1 MRESLVYKL
10 VQKGNVPGVEVDR
23 NRFQE
28 IYHSKYGKVRIYKIL
43 SVSKES
49 KEYVADP
56 ANRVCDVPGSWFCPG
71 QYPPALKKVLTI
83 KKDFRQ
89 LEDFN
94 AKGQNEDS
102 DYQKQ
107 YLENVHGG
115 QHRGSAA
122 KPHQLEVL
130 SSDKID
136 RINDESEWKDNEAT
150 TEMWQLISEDK
161 HNDLVEALSKNPRLA
176 HIRSSDGRGPMFWA
190 YENNRKDIILALKTV
205 GVLDTRKDAKGIMA
219 KELQYQGGV

>member
-94 AKGQNEDS
+94 AKGKNEDG

-107 YLENVHGG
+107 YMEGVHGG
-115 QHRGSAA
+115 FKAA
-122 KPHQLEVL
+122 TKPRQLEVL
-130 SSDKID
+130 SDDEID
-136 RINDESEWKDNEAT
+136 IINDESEWGDNEST
-150 TEMWQLISEDK
+150 TELWQLISENK
-161 HNDLVEALSKNPRLA
+161 YKDLLELLLKNPGLA
-176 HIRSSDGRGPMFWA
+176 HIRSSDGRGPLFWA
-190 YENNRKDIILALKTV
+190 YENNQKDIIRALKSM
-205 GVLDTRKDAKGIMA
+205 GVDDTRKDAKGIMA
-219 KELQYQGGV
+219 KELQQ

>member
-1 MRESLVYKL
+1 MRESLVFKL
-10 VQKGNVPGVEVDR
+10 VQKDIMPGVEVDR

-28 IYHSKYGKVRIYKIL
+28 VYKSKYGKVRIYRIL
-43 SVSKES
+43 SVSQES

-94 AKGQNEDS
+94 NRGKNEDG

-107 YLENVHGG
+107 YLENLHGSHG
-115 QHRGSAA
+115 AA
-122 KPHQLEVL
+122 EKPRQLQVL
-130 SSDKID
+130 SPDEID
-136 RINDESEWKDNEAT
+136 ILNDESEWEDNKFS
-150 TEMWQLISEDK
+150 TELWKLISENK
-161 HNDLVEALSKNPRLA
+161 YSELMEVLSKSPGVA

-190 YENNRKDIILALKTV
+190 YENNRKEMINALKSMA
-205 GVLDTRKDAKGIMA
+205 VLDTRKDANGIMA
-219 KELQYQGGV
+219 KDLQVQQ

>member
-10 VQKGNVPGVEVDR
+10 VQKDMKPGVEVDR

-28 IYHSKYGKVRIYKIL
+28 VYQSKYGKVRIYRIL
-43 SVSKES
+43 SVSQES

-71 QYPPALKKVLTI
+71 QYPPALKKVLNI

-94 AKGQNEDS
+94 AKGENEDG

-107 YLENVHGG
+107 YLENLHGSH
-115 QHRGSAA
+115 QASV
-122 KPHQLEVL
+122 KPRQLEVL
-130 SSDKID
+130 SPDEID
-136 RINDESEWKDNEAT
+136 ILNDESEWDDNEAT
-150 TEMWQLISEDK
+150 TELWQLISGNK
-161 HNDLVEALSKNPRLA
+161 YNDLLELLLKNPGLA
-176 HIRSSDGRGPMFWA
+176 HVRSSDGRGPMFWA
-190 YENNRKDIILALKTV
+190 YENNRKDIIHALKTM

-219 KELQYQGGV
+219 KELQQ